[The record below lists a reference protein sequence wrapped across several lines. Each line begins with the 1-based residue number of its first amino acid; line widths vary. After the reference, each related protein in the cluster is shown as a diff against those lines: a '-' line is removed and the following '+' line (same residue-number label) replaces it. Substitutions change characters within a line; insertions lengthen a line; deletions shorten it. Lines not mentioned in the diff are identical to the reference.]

1 MICSLSAP
9 LGNQDVDEDEDE
21 FERSFLPLISLI
33 FAEVGWFQIRST
45 PIRVICGH
53 KVFPPISLIFAKVKW
68 FSNKICAHLRNLRAQ
83 GSPANLADFRR
94 SWVILNKIYTYPRN
108 LRAQGFP
115 ANLADFRGSSSFQ
128 KVICV
133 YPRPSAGNIFPAFS
147 ASSLSPL
154 RETHIGWEAQYKVC
168 KESNLIGFAVFT

>member
-1 MICSLSAP
+1 MIL
-9 LGNQDVDEDEDE
+9 
-21 FERSFLPLISLI
+21 
-33 FAEVGWFQIRST
+33 
-45 PIRVICGH
+45 
-53 KVFPPISLIFAKVKW
+53 
-68 FSNKICAHLRNLRAQ
+68 NKIYTYPRNLRAQ
-83 GSPANLADFRR
+83 GFPADLADFRR
-94 SWVILNKIYTYPRN
+94 SWVISNKIYTYLRN

-168 KESNLIGFAVFT
+168 KESNLIGFAFFEYSLRSLRETYFRSAGNKFFFLKPIFRITFVNQL